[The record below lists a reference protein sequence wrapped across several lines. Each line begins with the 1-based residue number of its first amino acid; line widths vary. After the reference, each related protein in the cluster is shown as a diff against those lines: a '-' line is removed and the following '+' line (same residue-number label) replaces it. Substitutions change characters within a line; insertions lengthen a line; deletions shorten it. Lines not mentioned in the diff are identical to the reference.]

1 MRPKQFPLLTWRE
14 YEGIVWSLNKEM
26 FQINL
31 KLQTMDDQLSL
42 SREASTLL

>member
-1 MRPKQFPLLTWRE
+1 MFEDHASETWRE
-14 YEGIVWSLNKEM
+14 YEGIVWSLNMEM